1 MNSLKNTL
9 NTTKYF
15 SSDWQKLRK
24 KKISKSH
31 VLELTITISKS
42 KLDSLNGSYQLIS
55 LLTN

>member
-42 KLDSLNGSYQLIS
+42 KLDSFNGSYQLIS